1 MEPFIVNTDI
11 TDINDLYGRAKS
23 IKILQS
29 CASRKENAGIIGAR
43 RFGKTLTMSMVEQ
56 FFSVEY
62 SGRSDKITGYN
73 S

>member
-43 RFGKTLTMSMVEQ
+43 RFGKTCLLKSME
-56 FFSVEY
+56 SLILLNMLARGI
-62 SGRSDKITGYN
+62 SPI
-73 S
+73 

>member
-43 RFGKTLTMSMVEQ
+43 RFGKT
-56 FFSVEY
+56 
-62 SGRSDKITGYN
+62 
-73 S
+73 

>member
-43 RFGKTLTMSMVEQ
+43 RFGKTCLLKSMEVLLTHIQKSML
-56 FFSVEY
+56 Y
-62 SGRSDKITGYN
+62 LYILM
-73 S
+73 